1 MATETEIPESV
12 YLKKGER
19 EDNVLSENLEEKV
32 TELSNQVKQLE
43 SSSQPLETSSQVAET
58 VNTLETGKA
67 TNESETFIPALSV
80 PMVTSNT
87 LESCEATTTEEESK
101 TFKIED
107 FKEGKPNIDEQ
118 VEAVSTIAEPEE
130 ATENEEKYDEKAIEK
145 NESEGIGPDKADSE
159 LGLKLSESMSSS
171 KKEVLDILEKN
182 QGQNDDVPS
191 SQDGTH
197 DDLNETTTTEHETTM
212 ADFKEQDP
220 SEKPREF
227 LKEETEDILTDA
239 CISTQTTPEVKVTE
253 HDEKDEKEAGKP
265 DSPAIKE
272 VCEET
277 GKNVEYQEQAVNL
290 LEKGKDIELE
300 QEVTKDQGKDEVIDV
315 KDGTFE
321 GGFEEKIQQCEDNDH
336 EVAKA
341 KESIEE
347 DTKEV
352 GTVEAAEKT
361 EQQMTNVIP
370 PDVCIA
376 THIEPEEKVT
386 ENEVRND
393 ERANENDDG
402 QTKKSEKAESEEGS
416 NFLDTSTITSK
427 ENETASHDEDQQKEQ
442 ELYMSEKGQTQS
454 LAEEE
459 HEEEVIE
466 IKDDQKENCDNV
478 LTKEA
483 FKETDSEKVKSE
495 SVEVSDSSN
504 IELNEKAVAILSK
517 DETAEKEQELNM
529 SEQGQ
534 EEDVVTCSQD
544 ATLKVGEII
553 KENTEEIKTEKAEQQ
568 GLLHPTTT
576 DDRVSSQAELQEEV
590 IKNEEKAIEV
600 EVKAVQSDG
609 DQMDKSDNLFV
620 KEVCEE
626 AGLKKTEAEEGIK
639 ISDSSNMLVSS
650 QDAEPEEDLQEK
662 SCYIEDNKTEIVET
676 RENVDEVESSVK
688 TEEETG
694 QQKLVHVITTDS
706 CSSAQTEIAA
716 ETFETDEKNEEATEN
731 NDGQLN
737 LESAVKKQELT
748 MSEVQGGEDD
758 LETIQKEDE
767 KKAEIGQ
774 YATTVEAGI
783 FGETTEDIIIDEA
796 KAIDVQEANMN
807 EDGEKEEMPE
817 GIVDKTIGS
826 CSEIEQDQQTKE
838 IIPSIESNAE
848 EDVFISTQTESP
860 EEATKNDEKATE
872 PDSDRKENSHNP
884 LIKEASDE
892 TNLEKSECEKQTE
905 FPETSNL
912 NLDEDVV
919 TCSQDETLKVGEIIK
934 ENTEEI
940 KTEKAEQQG
949 LLHPITTDD
958 HISSQAELQEDVIKN
973 EEKAIEIEVKAVQS
987 DSDQMDK
994 SDNVF
999 VKEVCEETDLKKT
1012 EAEEGLKISDSSN
1025 MLVSSQDAA
1034 PEEDLQEKSCYNE
1047 GNETEIVE
1055 TRETVDKVESSVET
1069 EEETEQQKLLH
1080 AINTD
1085 SCSSAQTKI
1094 PAETFETEEKDEE
1107 AIENDDG
1114 KINLE
1119 NVVKKQELMMSEVQG
1134 GGDDLETIQ
1143 KEDEKKAEI
1152 GQHATTVEAGDSD
1165 ETTKEIIKD
1174 EAKTIDVQEANL
1186 NDDGEKEEMPK
1197 GIVDKTLG
1205 SCSEIEQDQQTKEI
1219 IPSLESNAEED
1230 VLISTQTESPEEA
1243 TKNAE
1248 KATEPDSDRKE
1259 NSHNPLVKEA
1269 SDETNLEKSK
1279 CEKQMEFPKTS
1290 NLNLD
1295 EKSIPVVTKDEDQ
1308 EKEQELTD
1316 ETAVYEENLEEK
1328 KDIDE
1333 QEPQIKNQ
1341 NESNEPELVETRGD
1355 DDTQEIKSSV
1365 ETNECAETKPKED
1378 TVENEE
1384 SKDEDTTENDDDQT
1398 KKSESPMVKEVCE
1411 PTSSDKAES
1420 EEAVKVYDSHSTT
1433 MDDNEMSKEENL
1445 EPEQVTKISEIQ
1457 GDEHD
1462 VISSQ
1467 IASNEETKENTIGQH
1482 ATTVACF
1489 EEGQGVSAETEEIIK
1504 EEAEDESID
1513 AQKASEQ
1520 CEIDAEDKAE
1530 QNPEESIN
1538 KSVNSCSEIVEE
1550 NVKKGEET
1558 NREIQAE
1565 LDADSQPNRTVD
1577 GSEMKDEVVSAE
1589 KMPLEVGQSKEQY
1602 VEDIQT
1608 CPTESLSEKTEDE
1621 ITKKNEHLSY
1631 DKIEDKDG
1639 NTNKEDKTFLDGRT
1653 REIEV
1658 STLEHAPVEE
1668 KNDDLDEESK
1678 EKVTDLIDTMAI
1690 EPQEDSTPSNSL
1702 ETSTEDSSSLEK
1714 VEAESENL
1722 SKADLESG
1730 SEVQIPEVL
1739 PTSEES
1745 KQKEG
1750 HLDLETITHE
1760 DEEKGNITNDVLSD
1774 EKQATEIMQETFE
1787 EVCEGASSEKAELKE
1802 SLKLSDS
1809 SNMEIQE
1816 KGVTFPDE
1824 DQEKDQDVN
1833 ISIEGQGKENVT
1845 SSYDAVS
1852 EKENLQERSYQNIG
1866 DEHEFLET
1874 GECVDEDTKETKSSV
1889 ESKENEFETPMFKE
1903 VCEATTSEKAES
1915 EDGVK
1920 HPEAYDTKSDENEI
1934 ASKEENLE
1942 KDQELTMSE
1951 VQGNV
1956 HDATS
1961 TNAVIKETIICQPAN
1976 TVHDFEEG
1984 QELSA
1989 VTKEII
1995 EEEARDKSIDAQEA
2009 NKESQDGTKNES
2021 EKTEYETTKEEND
2034 TSLDSINDTN
2044 DNNTI
2049 EEKCTFE
2056 HEPVEEQN
2064 GGLDVASKEILTD
2077 LNETAA
2083 VEPEDIT
2090 PSSSLGISTEDTSN
2104 SEKAKSESE
2113 ILEIAMHV
2121 DEEKRTATEEISSEQ
2136 ESEKLHI
2143 STEENVTKLEQTA
2156 ENSSPD
2162 GENDTEED
2170 VSQKDQLNSTEVCR
2184 EKITDVILTKEI
2196 EQVTS
2201 EIQKENETTDFEEQV
2216 FDKESYSQ
2224 IQKEMAHE
2232 VSLNEQKGKDLQV
2245 AEGISCESKVKH
2257 DNVDQI
2263 PNEEQIPSPE
2273 DGAIVEPEVDLQS
2286 KIESTAYPSESEK
2299 LPIQTSELITELE
2312 DSKVKEECIVLET
2325 AGHTAENK
2333 VEGEQIIRTDKI
2345 SSAPDTEEENERSS
2359 FLQNTEEKSEAL
2371 ESKSEH
2377 MTEEKL
2383 EVVKMDLEE
2392 DVAQAQEDQNKGIE
2406 EKVET
2411 EKNVILADQVVL
2423 EPTKENERIEDAGE
2437 LLDNT
2442 SISNQ
2447 TQLTNEIEYAK
2458 PIPVGH
2464 TEETEMKAE
2473 SHLELDNISAA
2484 EDLDC
2489 FSKASSTLEASNTE
2503 RDDIT
2508 LKSITTIREVKD
2520 DSVDVTSKDEVVLV
2534 AEDIRDLE
2542 LEANLPELK
2551 STDIPSDSQ
2560 DSMKVAEGIP
2570 CSTQETT
2577 EVKDDDLISKVEN
2590 HEALVK
2596 IIQQDHTET
2605 TNDKCDTPLAEVSSE
2620 KLLDEPEKH
2629 DAKDDTEEIAEG
2641 NKKALEES
2649 YQDAVAEV
2657 MVQEQFSQTEELK
2670 ELTEKLESVI
2680 PSEEPTPPMDEDQ
2693 TNELTLEAENTK
2705 VEHGSLSNKDKNP
2718 EVVEEEFANSFSEDQ
2733 SIKERYVEEEVQ
2745 GKGGVEDTKERSG
2758 NEVVENLIVNEV
2770 LVEDETTKENISSK
2784 DNNEDKAIQ
2793 NQPMSVTQEVSQ
2805 IERLSSSPDELIEKK
2820 DLVED
2825 AEKLKLVAEDLEIKD
2840 KTFTVMKESNEAID
2854 IPAPETENSESMV
2867 TEDKEKE
2874 ADADK
2879 EKEPLEDP
2887 RADDPA
2893 EAVSGSIL
2901 SSLEQDINFGS
2912 DEYRDHGEVKIPE
2925 EKPAEAFEITSEV
2938 AEIVPNDREVSAIST
2953 DGLPET
2959 SLEMPIAK
2967 HDMKLTTTPEK
2978 IEDEIKDKEAAC
2990 KSVEKTGEL
2999 NVSIL
3004 NSKIV
3009 EGKQDGPDEIQNKEN
3024 EPVQPQKQ
3032 EKLVDPPEVEIK
3044 KQESFTQCASQESPE
3059 EIALLSQNDKK
3070 IEDSP
3075 TLQSVEEEIMQSL
3088 DKGFEEDPVDVVN
3101 NAECSEVESPKLD
3114 TKKET
3119 PEFVNEENQR
3129 DQKYQVNEHKEA
3141 ATPTE
3146 DVKSSTLELEVPSA
3160 MDKTADK
3167 ESNTEKD
3174 PEDTKA
3180 EVYEAE
3186 KEVLTEIEYPGSTI
3200 SITKPTEEVPG
3211 MKQEMLELDVPTTLG
3226 SEATEDSIISQK
3238 HVTDL
3243 SHEQA
3248 EPTKQSFTA
3257 DAEDLNASKASGTEA
3272 QYGSEVAQ
3280 YETKT
3285 SDEKDE
3291 FEFAESTK
3299 GKTEVAENLNRD
3311 FAPPLRKDQQVD
3323 KEKTVDSAVKADEEN
3338 EEDSEKLGSCSDA
3351 PVMVEASKDMDVK
3364 VHKKS
3369 HNMLSGVG
3377 SKVKHSIAKV
3387 KKAITGKSF
3396 HPKPTSP

>member
-796 KAIDVQEANMN
+796 KA
-807 EDGEKEEMPE
+807 
-817 GIVDKTIGS
+817 
-826 CSEIEQDQQTKE
+826 
-838 IIPSIESNAE
+838 
-848 EDVFISTQTESP
+848 
-860 EEATKNDEKATE
+860 
-872 PDSDRKENSHNP
+872 
-884 LIKEASDE
+884 
-892 TNLEKSECEKQTE
+892 
-905 FPETSNL
+905 
-912 NLDEDVV
+912 
-919 TCSQDETLKVGEIIK
+919 
-934 ENTEEI
+934 
-940 KTEKAEQQG
+940 
-949 LLHPITTDD
+949 
-958 HISSQAELQEDVIKN
+958 
-973 EEKAIEIEVKAVQS
+973 
-987 DSDQMDK
+987 
-994 SDNVF
+994 
-999 VKEVCEETDLKKT
+999 
-1012 EAEEGLKISDSSN
+1012 
-1025 MLVSSQDAA
+1025 
-1034 PEEDLQEKSCYNE
+1034 
-1047 GNETEIVE
+1047 
-1055 TRETVDKVESSVET
+1055 
-1069 EEETEQQKLLH
+1069 
-1080 AINTD
+1080 
-1085 SCSSAQTKI
+1085 
-1094 PAETFETEEKDEE
+1094 
-1107 AIENDDG
+1107 
-1114 KINLE
+1114 
-1119 NVVKKQELMMSEVQG
+1119 
-1134 GGDDLETIQ
+1134 
-1143 KEDEKKAEI
+1143 
-1152 GQHATTVEAGDSD
+1152 
-1165 ETTKEIIKD
+1165 
-1174 EAKTIDVQEANL
+1174 IDVQEANL

-2447 TQLTNEIEYAK
+2447 TQLTNEQIEYAK